1 MMTHLPILQVLLP
14 LLAAPVCVV
23 ASRFHRFCWVIACL
37 VSWIG
42 FYFSLRLFFQVQE
55 DTIVYELGGWA
66 APWGIVYVID
76 RLNAFILVIVSAI
89 AAAVFPYS
97 LHSIEAEINPD
108 QRGLYFT
115 CMLLCLAGLLGIA
128 ITGDAF
134 NLFVLLE
141 ISSLSTYSLIAL
153 GRDRRALASSFQYL
167 IMGTIGAT
175 FILIG
180 VGLLYALTG
189 TLNMAD
195 LAERIPLLY
204 ETRTV
209 KVAYSFLIVG
219 IGLKLAMFP
228 LHLWLPN
235 AYTYAP
241 SAVTVFLAS
250 TATKVAIYV
259 LLRFLFTV
267 FGIKFSF
274 EILNSEWFLVGL
286 GLIAMLFASIVAV
299 FQQDIKRMLAYSSVA
314 QVGYI
319 LLGIGL
325 LNLNGLT
332 AALLHIFNH
341 ALMKGALFMA
351 LGAICFRVGNTEITN
366 IAGIGKMMPWTMA
379 AIVAAGLSLIGVPF
393 TVGFISKWYLFLAAI
408 ERGWWPVVGIISIA
422 SLLAVIYVWR
432 VIEAAYFKQAHY
444 PAHKYREA
452 PLQLLIPTW
461 ILVGLNYLF
470 GTSAT
475 LTGNYAADTAALLL
489 GSVP

>member
-1 MMTHLPILQVLLP
+1 MMTHAPILQVVLP
-14 LLAAPVCVV
+14 LMAAPICFIS
-23 ASRFHRFCWVIACL
+23 SRFLRFNWIFACAI
-37 VSWIG
+37 SWIG
-42 FYFSLRLFFQVQE
+42 LFFSITLFQQAQE
-55 DTIVYELGGWA
+55 EAIIYELGGWA

-76 RLNAFILVIVSAI
+76 RLNAFVLVIISAI
-89 AAAVFPYS
+89 AAIVFPYS
-97 LHSIEAEINPD
+97 LCSIESEINPQ

-141 ISSLSTYSLIAL
+141 VSSLSTYTLIAM
-153 GRDRRALASSFQYL
+153 GQDRRALASSFQYL
-167 IMGTIGAT
+167 MMGTIGAT

-180 VGLLYALTG
+180 VGFLYSLTG

-195 LAERIPLLY
+195 LADRIPALHD
-204 ETRTV
+204 TRTL

-235 AYTYAP
+235 AYAYAP

-250 TATKVAIYV
+250 TATKVAIYM
-259 LLRFLFTV
+259 LLRFLFFI
-267 FGIKFSF
+267 FGAKFSF
-274 EILNSEWFLVGL
+274 ELLNTQWFLVGL
-286 GLIAMLFASIVAV
+286 GLIAMLVASIVAV
-299 FQQDIKRMLAYSSVA
+299 FQRNIKRMLAYSSVA

-325 LNLNGLT
+325 LNVNGLT

-341 ALMKGALFMA
+341 ALIKGALFMA
-351 LGAICFRVGNTEITN
+351 LGAICFRVGHAELKN

-379 AIVAAGLSLIGVPF
+379 AFVAGGISLIGIPF
-393 TVGFISKWYLFLAAI
+393 SVGFISKWYLILAAI
-408 ERGWWPVVGIISIA
+408 ERGWWPIVIIISIC
-422 SLLAVIYVWR
+422 SIIAVMYIWR
-432 VIEAAYFKQAHY
+432 VIEAAYFRP
-444 PAHKYREA
+444 PASPGIKYREA

-461 ILVGLNYLF
+461 ILVILNFFF

-475 LTGNYAADTAALLL
+475 LTSEYAINIAEFLL
-489 GSVP
+489 GSGL